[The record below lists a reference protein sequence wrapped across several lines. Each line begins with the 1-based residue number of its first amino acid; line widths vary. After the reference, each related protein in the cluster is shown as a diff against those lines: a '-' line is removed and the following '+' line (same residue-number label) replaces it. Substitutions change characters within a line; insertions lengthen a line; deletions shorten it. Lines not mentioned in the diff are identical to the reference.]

1 MIVLIEKH
9 NAHRYA
15 NLMERMFRLRARVF
29 GDRLGW
35 DVQVVCGLERDKYDD
50 EAPVYL
56 IHTDDDG
63 QEVRGSLRLLP
74 TTGPTLLADLFS
86 DTVPNAVNLSAPT
99 IWECTRFCL
108 DDKIFDKEQ
117 RLFASA
123 VLIAA
128 LGDVANRAGIESII
142 GNFDATMLRLYRRI
156 GCEVEILG
164 STSRYGRPVYL
175 GLFPVSESMLQR
187 IKRRM
192 MDARSDASSATSSQ
206 TFGSPTEGLVVGSRV
221 PAEWRSRASS
231 ANRIWPT

>member
-1 MIVLIEKH
+1 MSLRRAGVFHMIVLIEKH
-9 NAHRYA
+9 TAHRYA
-15 NLMERMFRLRARVF
+15 NLMERMFRLRAQVF

-35 DVQVVCGLERDKYDD
+35 DVQVVGGLERDKYDD
-50 EAPVYL
+50 AAPVYL

-86 DTVPNAVNLSAPT
+86 DTVPNAAHLSAPT

-108 DDKIFDKEQ
+108 DDKILDKQQ

-128 LGDVANRAGIESII
+128 LGDVAIRAGIESII

-164 STSRYGRPVYL
+164 STSRYDRPVYL
-175 GLFPVSESMLQR
+175 GLFPVSEPTLQR

-192 MDARSDASSATSSQ
+192 MDARSDASSNTSSQ
-206 TFGSPTEGLVVGSRV
+206 TFGAQLSWGS
-221 PAEWRSRASS
+221 
-231 ANRIWPT
+231 